1 MRFVTN
7 SNMTSGKGYV
17 KESMYKFE
25 IILPDLIYVNMDSV
39 VKTIVEI
46 II

>member
-7 SNMTSGKGYV
+7 SNMTSVKGYV
-17 KESMYKFE
+17 NESMYKFE

-39 VKTIVEI
+39 DKIIVEI